1 MLRSIAL
8 ILILSIAFQPFV
20 KLFTV
25 AWYQVNK
32 TYIAKNL
39 CENRSKPKMHCNGKC
54 QLRKKLQQLE
64 QGHSEHSSTP
74 VKIDKLENSDCVL
87 INQIPILIKY
97 TAFKK
102 LMYAIYKDC
111 YAYAYSNKL
120 WRPPS
125 FFKAV

>member
-1 MLRSIAL
+1 
-8 ILILSIAFQPFV
+8 
-20 KLFTV
+20 
-25 AWYQVNK
+25 
-32 TYIAKNL
+32 
-39 CENRSKPKMHCNGKC
+39 MHCNGKC

>member
-8 ILILSIAFQPFV
+8 ILILSIAFQPV
-20 KLFTV
+20 AKLFTV

-87 INQIPILIKY
+87 INPYPILIKY

-102 LMYAIYKDC
+102 FMYANYKDC

>member
-8 ILILSIAFQPFV
+8 ILILSIAFQHFA

-39 CENRSKPKMHCNGKC
+39 CENRNKPKMHCNGKC

-102 LMYAIYKDC
+102 YVYAIYNDC
-111 YAYAYSNKL
+111 YVYAYSNKL
-120 WRPPS
+120 LKPPS
-125 FFKAV
+125 VF

>member
-8 ILILSIAFQPFV
+8 ILILSIAFQPFA
-20 KLFTV
+20 KLLTV

-39 CENRSKPKMHCNGKC
+39 CENRNKPKMHCNGKC

-64 QGHSEHSSTP
+64 QGHSEHSSTL

-87 INQIPILIKY
+87 INQHPILIKY

-102 LMYAIYKDC
+102 FLYANYKDC

>member
-8 ILILSIAFQPFV
+8 ILILSIAFQPV
-20 KLFTV
+20 AKLLAV

-64 QGHSEHSSTP
+64 QEHSKHSPAP
-74 VKIDKLENSDCVL
+74 VKIDKLESEVCVMPISSSFL
-87 INQIPILIKY
+87 IPSCTLKKICYATY
-97 TAFKK
+97 TN
-102 LMYAIYKDC
+102 C
-111 YAYAYSNKL
+111 YAYAFSNKL
-120 WRPPS
+120 LKPPTV
-125 FFKAV
+125 F

>member
-1 MLRSIAL
+1 MLRSIAF
-8 ILILSIAFQPFV
+8 ILILSVAFQPV
-20 KLFTV
+20 AKLLAV

-39 CENRSKPKMHCNGKC
+39 CENRNKPKMHCNGKC

-64 QGHSEHSSTP
+64 QEHSKQSSAP

-87 INQIPILIKY
+87 LNLYPILIKY

-102 LMYAIYKDC
+102 YVYAIYNDC
-111 YAYAYSNKL
+111 YVYAYSNKL
-120 WRPPS
+120 LKPPTV
-125 FFKAV
+125 F

>member
-1 MLRSIAL
+1 MLRSIAF
-8 ILILSIAFQPFV
+8 ILILSIAFQPV
-20 KLFTV
+20 AKLLTV

-64 QGHSEHSSTP
+64 QEHSKQSSAP

-87 INQIPILIKY
+87 LNLYPILIKY

-102 LMYAIYKDC
+102 YVYAIYNDC
-111 YAYAYSNKL
+111 YVYAYSNKL
-120 WRPPS
+120 LKPPTV
-125 FFKAV
+125 F

>member
-39 CENRSKPKMHCNGKC
+39 CENRNKPKMHCNGKC

-64 QGHSEHSSTP
+64 QEHSKHSSTP

-87 INQIPILIKY
+87 LNLYPILIKY

-102 LMYAIYKDC
+102 FLYAIYNDC
-111 YAYAYSNKL
+111 YAYTYSNKL